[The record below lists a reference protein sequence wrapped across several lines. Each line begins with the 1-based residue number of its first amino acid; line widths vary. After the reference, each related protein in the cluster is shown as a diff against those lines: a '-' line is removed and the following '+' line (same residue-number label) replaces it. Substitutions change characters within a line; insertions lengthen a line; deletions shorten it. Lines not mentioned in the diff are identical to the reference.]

1 MRFCEWACAEL
12 VVRAFSVMGKSCL
25 HEWACAELVVRAFS
39 VVSKSCL
46 REFDRRK
53 KVCENAR
60 SVSPCHI
67 GNTMR

>member
-1 MRFCEWACAEL
+1 
-12 VVRAFSVMGKSCL
+12 MGKWCL
-25 HEWACAELVVRAFS
+25 REWACAELVVRAFS